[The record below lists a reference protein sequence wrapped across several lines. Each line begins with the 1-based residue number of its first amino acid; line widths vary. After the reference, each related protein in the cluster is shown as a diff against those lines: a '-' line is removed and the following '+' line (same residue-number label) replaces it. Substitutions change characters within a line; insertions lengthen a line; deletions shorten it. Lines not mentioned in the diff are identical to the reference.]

1 MKVTRAD
8 VAKLAGVSA
17 ATVSYVLNGSRNM
30 SDKTR
35 KLVMD
40 AVEQLNYKPD
50 MIARSMTKNE
60 TMQLSLMIN
69 DITNPFY
76 SEIAVGFETAAIEKG
91 YFVNI
96 CTGYKDINNYFDN
109 YIARRIDGVFVVAVP
124 HKFDLNK
131 LYNLAENGIK
141 VVVSGNTEVDL
152 KRVSSI
158 ENDYMTG
165 MRRAV
170 EHLSRLG
177 HKRIAYLSG
186 LSRKH
191 KFDRKIE
198 GYLEAMEQQGLDC
211 GEELLL
217 EGKAPYST
225 KIEDGYA
232 MASELVASGKEF
244 SAVICTN
251 DLMAIGAIS
260 AFEDAGLRVPQDVS
274 VMGFDDIL
282 FARAW
287 RPAIT
292 TAAVSK
298 YEFGRKAF
306 ELLYTNIKKGNTGY
320 CLRQLE
326 LKVRASTGIRKQETT

>member
-8 VAKLAGVSA
+8 VAKLAGVST

-30 SDKTR
+30 SDKTK

-69 DITNPFY
+69 DITNPFF
-76 SEIAVGFETAAIEKG
+76 SEIVVGFETAAMEKG
-91 YFVNI
+91 YFVNV

-109 YIARRIDGVFVVAVP
+109 YVARRIDGVFVVAVP
-124 HKFDLNK
+124 YKFDLGR
-131 LYNLAENGIK
+131 LYSLTENGVKI
-141 VVVSGNTEVDL
+141 VVSGNIEADL

-158 ENDYMTG
+158 ENDYVAG
-165 MRRAV
+165 MRTAV
-170 EHLSRLG
+170 EHLRQLG
-177 HKRIAYLSG
+177 HERIAYLSG

-191 KFDRKIE
+191 TFDRKIE
-198 GYLEAMEQQGLDC
+198 GYLTAMEQQGLSC
-211 GEELLL
+211 GDELLV
-217 EGKAPYST
+217 EGKTPYST
-225 KIEDGYA
+225 NVEDGYA
-232 MASELVASGKEF
+232 LAKELLASGKAF

-251 DLMAIGAIS
+251 DLMAMGAIS
-260 AFEDAGLRVPQDVS
+260 ALEDAGLRIPQDVS

-282 FARAW
+282 FAKVW

-292 TAAVSK
+292 TMAVSK
-298 YEFGRKAF
+298 NTFGRKAF
-306 ELLYTNIKKGNTGY
+306 ELLYTNIKKGSTGY
-320 CLRQLE
+320 YLSQLE
-326 LKVRASTGIRKQETT
+326 LKARASTGKRT

>member
-8 VAKLAGVSA
+8 VAKLAGVST
-17 ATVSYVLNGSRNM
+17 ATVSYVLNGSRSM
-30 SDKTR
+30 SEKTKR
-35 KLVMD
+35 LVMD

-76 SEIAVGFETAAIEKG
+76 SEIVVGFETAAIEKG
-91 YFVNI
+91 YFVNV
-96 CTGYKDINNYFDN
+96 CTGNKNINNYFDN
-109 YIARRIDGVFVVAVP
+109 YVARRIDGVFVVAVP
-124 HKFDLNK
+124 HKFDVSR
-131 LYNLAENGIK
+131 LYNLTDNGVK
-141 VVVSGNTEVDL
+141 VVVSGNAETDL

-158 ENDYMTG
+158 ENDYMAG
-165 MRRAV
+165 MQTAV
-170 EHLSRLG
+170 AYLRQLG
-177 HKRIAYLSG
+177 HERIAYLSG

-198 GYLEAMEQQGLDC
+198 GYLAAMEQQGLAC

-217 EGKAPYST
+217 EGKAPYPT
-225 KIEDGYA
+225 RVEDGYA
-232 MASELVASGKEF
+232 MAKELAASGKAF
-244 SAVICTN
+244 TAVICTN
-251 DLMAIGAIS
+251 DLMAMGAIS

-282 FARAW
+282 FSKAW

-292 TAAVSK
+292 TMAVSK
-298 YEFGRKAF
+298 NEFGRKAF

-320 CLRQLE
+320 YLSQLE
-326 LKVRASTGIRKQETT
+326 LKARASTGRRI

>member
-8 VAKLAGVSA
+8 VAKLAGVST

-35 KLVMD
+35 KLVLD

-69 DITNPFY
+69 DITNPFF
-76 SEIAVGFETAAIEKG
+76 SEIVVGFETAAIEKG
-91 YFVNI
+91 YFVNV

-124 HKFDLNK
+124 HKFDLNR
-131 LYNLAENGIK
+131 LYNLTENGIK
-141 VVVSGNTEVDL
+141 VVVSGNTEADL

-158 ENDYMTG
+158 ENDYVAG
-165 MRRAV
+165 MRTAV
-170 EHLSRLG
+170 TYLHQLG
-177 HKRIAYLSG
+177 HERIAYLSG

-191 KFDRKIE
+191 KYDRKIE
-198 GYLEAMEQQGLDC
+198 GYLAAMEQQGLNC

-217 EGKAPYST
+217 EGRAPYST
-225 KIEDGYA
+225 SVEDGYA
-232 MASELVASGKEF
+232 MAKELVASGKEF
-244 SAVICTN
+244 TAAICTN
-251 DLMAIGAIS
+251 DLMAMGAVS
-260 AFEDAGLRVPQDVS
+260 AFEDVGLRAPQDVS

-282 FARAW
+282 FAKAW

-292 TAAVSK
+292 TMAVSK

-320 CLRQLE
+320 YLSQLE
-326 LKVRASTGIRKQETT
+326 LKARTSTGIRK

>member
-8 VAKLAGVSA
+8 VAKLAGVST

-91 YFVNI
+91 YFVNV

-124 HKFDLNK
+124 HKFDLNR
-131 LYNLAENGIK
+131 LYNLTENGIK
-141 VVVSGNTEVDL
+141 VVVSGNTEADL

-158 ENDYMTG
+158 ENDYVAG
-165 MRRAV
+165 MRTAV
-170 EHLSRLG
+170 TYLHQLG
-177 HKRIAYLSG
+177 HERIAYLSG
-186 LSRKH
+186 LSQKH

-198 GYLEAMEQQGLDC
+198 GYLAAMEQQGLNC

-217 EGKAPYST
+217 EGRAPYST
-225 KIEDGYA
+225 SVEDGYA
-232 MASELVASGKEF
+232 MAKELVASGKEF
-244 SAVICTN
+244 TAAICTN
-251 DLMAIGAIS
+251 DLMAMGAVS
-260 AFEDAGLRVPQDVS
+260 AFEDVGLRVPQDVS

-282 FARAW
+282 FAKAW

-292 TAAVSK
+292 TMAVSK

-320 CLRQLE
+320 FLSQLD
-326 LKVRASTGIRKQETT
+326 LKARSSTGNRK

>member
-8 VAKLAGVSA
+8 VAKLAGVST

-35 KLVMD
+35 KLVLD

-69 DITNPFY
+69 DITNPFF
-76 SEIAVGFETAAIEKG
+76 SEIVVGFETAAIEKG
-91 YFVNI
+91 YFVNV

-124 HKFDLNK
+124 HKFDLNR
-131 LYNLAENGIK
+131 LYNLTENGIK
-141 VVVSGNTEVDL
+141 VVVSGNTEADL

-158 ENDYMTG
+158 ENDYVAG
-165 MRRAV
+165 MRTAV
-170 EHLSRLG
+170 TYLHQLG
-177 HKRIAYLSG
+177 HERIAYLSG

-191 KFDRKIE
+191 KYDRKIE
-198 GYLEAMEQQGLDC
+198 GYLAAMEQQGLNC

-217 EGKAPYST
+217 EGRAPYST
-225 KIEDGYA
+225 SVEDGYA
-232 MASELVASGKEF
+232 MAKELVASGKEF
-244 SAVICTN
+244 TAVICTN
-251 DLMAIGAIS
+251 DLMAMGAVS
-260 AFEDAGLRVPQDVS
+260 AFEDVGLRVPQDVS

-282 FARAW
+282 FAKAW

-292 TAAVSK
+292 TMAVSK

-320 CLRQLE
+320 YLSQLE
-326 LKVRASTGIRKQETT
+326 LKARISTGIRK

>member
-8 VAKLAGVSA
+8 VAKLAGVST
-17 ATVSYVLNGSRNM
+17 ATVSYVLNGSRSM
-30 SDKTR
+30 SEKTKR
-35 KLVMD
+35 LVMD

-76 SEIAVGFETAAIEKG
+76 SEIVVGFETAAIEKG
-91 YFVNI
+91 YFVNV
-96 CTGYKDINNYFDN
+96 CTGNKNINNYFDN
-109 YIARRIDGVFVVAVP
+109 YVARRIDGVFVVAVP
-124 HKFDLNK
+124 HKFDVSR
-131 LYNLAENGIK
+131 LYNLTDNGVK
-141 VVVSGNTEVDL
+141 VVVSGNAETDL

-165 MRRAV
+165 MQTAV
-170 EHLSRLG
+170 AYLRQLG
-177 HKRIAYLSG
+177 HERIAYLSG

-198 GYLEAMEQQGLDC
+198 GYLAAMEQQGLAC

-217 EGKAPYST
+217 EGKAPYPT
-225 KIEDGYA
+225 RVEDGYA
-232 MASELVASGKEF
+232 MAKELAASGKAF
-244 SAVICTN
+244 TAVICTN
-251 DLMAIGAIS
+251 DLMAMGAIS

-282 FARAW
+282 FSKAW

-292 TAAVSK
+292 TMAVSK
-298 YEFGRKAF
+298 NEFGRKAF

-320 CLRQLE
+320 YLSQLE
-326 LKVRASTGIRKQETT
+326 LKARASTGRRI